1 MVLNGFPEKIM
12 KLNDLLETPAF
23 CNRNLSEIH
32 QELNVPV
39 PDPIIFNN
47 KLDNSLDAPS
57 AKKSKMEDGLSK
69 CSCEGVGGT
78 RVLLL
83 PTGKSP
89 EPKQP
94 KNLKLYWI
102 FWFTLPA

>member
-1 MVLNGFPEKIM
+1 M

-57 AKKSKMEDGLSK
+57 AKKSKMEDGIPK
-69 CSCEGVGGT
+69 CGCEGVGGT

-83 PTGKSP
+83 PTGTYL
-89 EPKQP
+89 
-94 KNLKLYWI
+94 N
-102 FWFTLPA
+102 

>member
-1 MVLNGFPEKIM
+1 MQ
-12 KLNDLLETPAF
+12 LNDLLETPAF

-47 KLDNSLDAPS
+47 KLDNSLDSPPL
-57 AKKSKMEDGLSK
+57 KKTKLEDGISK
-69 CSCEGVGGT
+69 YGCEGVGGT

-83 PTGKSP
+83 PTGTSFFL
-89 EPKQP
+89 
-94 KNLKLYWI
+94 NLFMQHLI
-102 FWFTLPA
+102 FKMNN